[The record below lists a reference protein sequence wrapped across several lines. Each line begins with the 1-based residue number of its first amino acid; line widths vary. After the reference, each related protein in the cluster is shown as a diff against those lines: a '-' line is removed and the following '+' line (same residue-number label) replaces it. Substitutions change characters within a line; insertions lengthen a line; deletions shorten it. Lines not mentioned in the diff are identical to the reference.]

1 MSGSTS
7 TKNLV
12 KASMEAI
19 AYQGQSGLFR
29 ELTAAFQQCIDR
41 DIKDQK
47 EFMALNMGEIV
58 ARHTGMAIQFK
69 LDPQVGLINACAMP
83 IILDT
88 NSPFMQALKSLG
100 YGAYV
105 DSWTTT
111 HEKILPLV
119 RSLRGSIDRGRS
131 RVTGVFTK
139 LPTDIL
145 MGSGLWLTLRLSA
158 EEIAAIC
165 IHEIGHV
172 FTFFEALLQS
182 TTTNITLASAKRD
195 INKMPSK
202 EERLQLVFEM
212 ADFMQAKLD
221 NAEKLADPNTSPEVF
236 YSIFLAA
243 RGSAPRSS
251 AGAFQYDLRSSEVV
265 ADQFAARHGAGRA
278 IATGLHKMNTAF
290 DPLLTRPIWLHYLG
304 EVIKVTLA
312 VIGVVAAT
320 VSNPGMGLIVLSI
333 FALAAMG
340 YMANPFVEFKIYD
353 DPKER
358 LDRIRKDLIQSLKTV
373 RFDAKQR
380 AVLVRDIEE
389 IGELVESIHG
399 ARSLMNMLW
408 IYVGP
413 NRRAQFKQMRFEQEL
428 EKIVNNEIFVKA
440 AKIQSLY
447 S

>member
-47 EFMALNMGEIV
+47 DFMALNMGEIV
-58 ARHTGMAIQFK
+58 ARHTGLAIQFK

-83 IILDT
+83 VLLDP
-88 NSPFMQALKSLG
+88 NSPFLQALKTLG
-100 YGAYV
+100 YGTYV

-111 HEKILPLV
+111 HEKILPIC

-131 RVTGVFTK
+131 RVTGVFSK
-139 LPTDIL
+139 IPTDIL

-172 FTFFEALLQS
+172 FTYFESLLQS
-182 TTTNITLASAKRD
+182 VTTNITLASAKRD
-195 INKMPSK
+195 INKMTSK

-212 ADFMQAKLD
+212 AEFMQAKLD
-221 NAEKLADPNTSPEVF
+221 SAEKLADPNTRPEVF
-236 YSIFLAA
+236 YTIFLAA
-243 RGSAPRSS
+243 RGSAPRTS
-251 AGAFQYDLRSSEVV
+251 AGAWQYDLRSSEVV

-278 IATGLHKMNTAF
+278 IATGLHKMNAAF
-290 DPLLTRPIWLHYLG
+290 DPTLTAPIWLHYVT
-304 EVIKVTLA
+304 EVVKLSVTI
-312 VIGVVAAT
+312 IGVAAAT
-320 VSNPGMGLIVLSI
+320 VANPGAGVFVLGI

-389 IGELVESIHG
+389 IGELVDSIHG
-399 ARSLMNMLW
+399 ARTFANLLW
-408 IYVGP
+408 NYVGP
-413 NRRAQFKQMRFEQEL
+413 QRRTQFKQMRFEQEL

-440 AKIQSLY
+440 AKLQSLY

>member
-41 DIKDQK
+41 NIKDQK

-83 IILDT
+83 VILDA
-88 NSPFMQALKSLG
+88 NSPFLQAYKELG
-100 YGAYV
+100 YGAYT

-111 HEKILPLV
+111 HEKILPLC

-145 MGSGLWLTLRLSA
+145 MGSGLWLTLRLNA

-172 FTFFEALLQS
+172 FTYFESLLQA
-182 TTTNITLASAKRD
+182 TTTNITLACAKRD

-212 ADFMQAKLD
+212 AEFMQVKLD
-221 NAEKLADPNTSPEVF
+221 NAEKLADPTTRPEVF
-236 YSIFLAA
+236 CSIFLAA
-243 RGSAPRSS
+243 AGSRVRSS
-251 AGAFQYDLRSSEVV
+251 AGANQYDLRSSEVV

-278 IATGLHKMNTAF
+278 TATGLHKMNAAF
-290 DPLLTRPIWLHYLG
+290 DPTLTAPIWLHYIT
-304 EVIKVTLA
+304 EVIKLSVMAIGLAAGAAAAPVAAVAMLGLVGLA
-312 VIGVVAAT
+312 V
-320 VSNPGMGLIVLSI
+320 
-333 FALAAMG
+333 MG
-340 YMANPFVEFKIYD
+340 YLANPFVEFKIYD

-380 AVLVRDIEE
+380 AVLVRDIDE
-389 IGELVESIHG
+389 IAELVNTIHG
-399 ARSLMNMLW
+399 ARTLMNMLW

-428 EKIVNNEIFVKA
+428 EKLVNNDIFVKA
-440 AKIQSLY
+440 AKLQTLY